1 MSAANRDNLQRI
13 VRALR
18 RLEKDWPPDL
28 MLFSWSGS
36 LGLWRGHPED
46 GGELI
51 TLFRI
56 PNDGGDPVRPN
67 PAISRDGG
75 ERKA

>member
-46 GGELI
+46 GE
-51 TLFRI
+51 
-56 PNDGGDPVRPN
+56 
-67 PAISRDGG
+67 S
-75 ERKA
+75 